1 MVFEVEASTRPRVA
15 LVLEFIDSA
24 DDGRELG
31 CDDELETDFMF
42 RYFRIVGVKGA
53 VKLNGCEIV
62 FACIDV

>member
-24 DDGRELG
+24 DHGREFG
-31 CDDELETDFMF
+31 CDDEFEPDLMF

-53 VKLNGCEIV
+53 VKLDESEV
-62 FACIDV
+62 KFVCIEV

>member
-1 MVFEVEASTRPRVA
+1 M
-15 LVLEFIDSA
+15 LEFIDSA

-31 CDDELETDFMF
+31 CDDELETAFMF